1 MEKEVLREA
10 LLNVKTYKMKTYAT
24 RFECGDGSYIDLAAC
39 GRGNSDEVIVAYYYT
54 PADYAGRFNLSFDM
68 LLSGYTLE
76 KNGTIVITKGN
87 QIVAS
92 NDHDLTGKSVD
103 DIPVLKRIKNS
114 GDNGNLHHAKLK
126 DSIIEQNFGLI
137 NRGRDY
143 YVYAYLSERSVFR
156 NTPRNLLYAWIVFV
170 FMIGVIHTIR
180 WRMTQDYQKEQLK
193 M

>member
-1 MEKEVLREA
+1 MLREA

-76 KNGTIVITKGN
+76 KNGTIVITKGD

-103 DIPVLKRIKNS
+103 DILVLKRIKNS
-114 GDNGNLHHAKLK
+114 GETSKPEYETGK
-126 DSIIEQNFGLI
+126 SGQT
-137 NRGRDY
+137 RDK
-143 YVYAYLSERSVFR
+143 SEFS
-156 NTPRNLLYAWIVFV
+156 
-170 FMIGVIHTIR
+170 
-180 WRMTQDYQKEQLK
+180 QDEFPVKNDT
-193 M
+193 